1 MTDHRDIVA
10 SPAAGG
16 RPPTDWRFARRPG
29 WILSHLFV
37 LSCVVVFIF
46 LAFWQ
51 LDRLHGRRD
60 VNRMIEAREQEAPVP
75 IETLVQPTEPAD
87 QANADTFRTVTV
99 TGRYDTANQVL
110 IRNRTRNNSDPGWW
124 LITPLVSSDGTT
136 AVAVNRGWVPYA
148 IDESSSLD
156 QFAPP
161 TGTVTVTGLLM
172 STQNRVSGPYD
183 PADGVLHTL
192 SRVDLTRYQHQLPYP
207 IYPVYVSLRSSVPP
221 QDGPLPEPVP
231 TPELG
236 DGPHLN
242 YAGQWLIFATL
253 TVIVYP
259 LLLRR
264 RARDKGVERAER
276 EVARARSDAAEVRGG
291 DLPCSGVDHV
301 GPGQQDRRR
310 FGGG

>member
-1 MTDHRDIVA
+1 VTDHRDIVA
-10 SPAAGG
+10 SPAAAG
-16 RPPTDWRFARRPG
+16 RPPTDWSFVRRPG

-37 LSCVVVFIF
+37 LGCVVAFIL

-51 LDRLHGRRD
+51 LDRLSGRRE
-60 VNRMIEAREQEAPVP
+60 VNRMIQGRETEAPVP
-75 IETLVQPTEPAD
+75 IESLVDPTQSAD
-87 QANADTFRTVTV
+87 VANANTFRVVTV
-99 TGRYDTANQVL
+99 TGHYDTANQVL

-124 LITPLVSSDGTT
+124 LITPLVGADGKT

-148 IDESSSLD
+148 IDENSTLAE
-156 QFAPP
+156 FAPP
-161 TGTVTVTGLLM
+161 SGSVTVTGLLM

-183 PADGVLHTL
+183 PSDGVVHTL
-192 SRVDLTRYQHQLPYP
+192 SRVDLTRYQHQLPYQL
-207 IYPVYVSLRSSVPP
+207 YPVYVTLQSSTPP
-221 QDGPLPEPVP
+221 QSGPLPEPVP
-231 TPELG
+231 APEMG

-276 EVARARSDAAEVRGG
+276 EVADGLEPQPDSTGTAEA
-291 DLPCSGVDHV
+291 PASV
-301 GPGQQDRRR
+301 GP
-310 FGGG
+310 

>member
-10 SPAAGG
+10 SPAAAG

-37 LSCVVVFIF
+37 ASCVVAFIF

-60 VNRMIEAREQEAPVP
+60 INRMIEAREQEAPVP
-75 IETLVQPTEPAD
+75 IETLVRPGEAAD
-87 QANADTFRTVTV
+87 QANPNTFRTVTA
-99 TGRYDTANQVL
+99 TGHYDTTNQVL
-110 IRNRTRNNSDPGWW
+110 IRNRTRNSSDPGWW
-124 LITPLVSSDGTT
+124 LITPLVSDDGTT

-148 IDESSSLD
+148 IDENSSLD

-172 STQNRVSGPYD
+172 STQNRESGPYD

-192 SRVDLTRYQHQLPYP
+192 SRVDLTRYQHQLPYQ
-207 IYPVYVSLRSSVPP
+207 IYPVYVSLQSSSPA
-221 QDGPLPEPVP
+221 QDGPLPDPVP

-264 RARDKGVERAER
+264 RARDKGIERAEQ
-276 EVARARSDAAEVRGG
+276 EVARARAEAPGEGGERVDATSA
-291 DLPCSGVDHV
+291 
-301 GPGQQDRRR
+301 GP
-310 FGGG
+310 